1 MLVRVYT
8 CQSMCIQIS
17 FYAGRL
23 NHLKVICRPFDQR
36 INALWSHAVIN
47 SYAKSFSWNWFL
59 FVWTTSKCI
68 EMKRKI
74 RIVTRLLVHDRYT
87 LHTEAATN
95 FNKIAF
101 FEYRSL
107 VQFYLFWAWDLF
119 SSRLTDTFLF
129 LNKNNTKQA
138 SQTHKVRAHYIIMKG
153 QTSNQSK
160 GFVILYQK
168 MWIV

>member
-1 MLVRVYT
+1 MLKITTNFFFGRMLVRVYT
-8 CQSMCIQIS
+8 CQSMCIQIL
-17 FYAGRL
+17 FCAGCL
-23 NHLKVICRPFDQR
+23 NHLKIICRPFDQR

-74 RIVTRLLVHDRYT
+74 RIVTWLLVHDRYT

-119 SSRLTDTFLF
+119 SSRLTDTF
-129 LNKNNTKQA
+129 
-138 SQTHKVRAHYIIMKG
+138 
-153 QTSNQSK
+153 
-160 GFVILYQK
+160 FVCQ
-168 MWIV
+168 